1 LQEGG
6 PPSVVTTTK
15 KYKPEYVRAAFS
27 EWHVGDE
34 GADGEQRIFC
44 PLCENPATSKSPS
57 ASMNAAEGIWNC
69 LKGNHGGS
77 IYELVQELKHEN
89 GWDIRSA
96 AMKGKHSDSSYSAA
110 TTQRLNESR
119 GGVPLPD
126 EEKISSWTEKLLNNR
141 VALKRLQDLRGLDR
155 KTIVECQLGFD
166 GERYT
171 IPVRTA
177 EGELINVRRYKP
189 GVESAQKMLNLTGH
203 GSAAIY
209 RADILRDNE
218 AVVITEGEMDCI
230 LLNQYGIPAV
240 TQTGGAG
247 TFKPQFAPSFA
258 DKTVWICYDNDDAG
272 RQGARK
278 VERVLSAFAQHI
290 YIIDIGSVI
299 PTKGGDITDYLHLEG
314 HTAEDFQGLMD
325 ATVESQMSSVK
336 ARRPLA
342 EGGEPLSLNDSMAQ
356 ANQSKTIELV
366 VSIAGKQQEPYTVPK
381 VITATCDQSKG
392 QVCNFCPIAARN
404 GQAEFDVR
412 KDDENL
418 FRFVD
423 VTEQRR
429 RALIK
434 ELTGARCSDR
444 VEFEIDENYHVEE
457 LLVQPSV
464 DDRKDNETQQPVRR
478 TAFAVG
484 THSSTVNRKVRMVGK
499 NVSDPKTGKLRF
511 MSWVNEPVEMD
522 IDKFQLTPELRE
534 RLKAFQPSEDQ
545 SPLEKC
551 FEIAGDMADNV
562 THIYGRDI
570 LHVAYDLVY
579 HSVISFKV
587 YDMPVDKGWLEMAVV
602 GDTRTG
608 KSEIAHRLINHY
620 RSGVLHSCEGSSFAG
635 IVGGVQQI
643 DGRWHMT
650 WGVVPMNDRRLVV
663 LDEASGLMDKNVIEQ
678 MSSIRSSGVAQITKI
693 AAEETSARTRLIW
706 VLNPGDGSMLKDHT
720 TAGIG
725 ALRTVVPN
733 AEDIARFDFVIAT
746 AKGDVDSKIINSGFG
761 EQHSPVYS
769 SEDSE
774 ALIKWAWSLTRQD
787 VIISEA
793 AANAAVKAAMD
804 MGERYV
810 ADPPLV
816 QSENVR
822 FKILRV
828 AAAIAARTFSVSERG
843 KLRVNAEHVRDAV
856 SFLDKVYEQEALGY
870 ARISRRQ
877 IEAGVR
883 AQEKRAICKTYL
895 EEHRDDVLLTL
906 RMVGGNNFRVRDF
919 VEFGSMSQE
928 AAKQTVNQLLRWQLV
943 QTKTRGDI
951 GMSATLV
958 AVVRELEEED

>member
-1 LQEGG
+1 
-6 PPSVVTTTK
+6 VVTKAK
-15 KYKPEYVRAAFS
+15 KYKADTVRAAFS
-27 EWHVGDE
+27 AWHVGE
-34 GADGEQRIFC
+34 ESGGEQRLFC
-44 PLCENPATSKSPS
+44 PICEDPSKSRSPS
-57 ASMNAAEGIWNC
+57 AMMNAEEGIWNC
-69 LKGNHGGS
+69 LKGSHGGS
-77 IYELVQELKHEN
+77 IYELVQELKTEQ

-96 AMKGKHSDSSYSAA
+96 AMKGRHANPEYSAE
-110 TTQRLNESR
+110 TSQRLAAAR

-126 EEKISSWTEKLLNNR
+126 EDKISAWTEKLLGNR
-141 VALKRLQDLRGLDR
+141 AALKRLMDLRGLDK

-177 EGELINVRRYKP
+177 DGELINVRRYKP

-203 GSAAIY
+203 GAAAIY
-209 RADILRDNE
+209 RADVLRDNE

-230 LLNQYGIPAV
+230 LLNQFGIPAV

-247 TFKPQFAPSFA
+247 TFKPQFASSFT

-278 VERVLSAFAQHI
+278 VERVLSAFAANI

-299 PTKGGDITDYLHLEG
+299 PMKGGDITDYLHLEG
-314 HTAEDFQGLMD
+314 HTAEDFQVLMD
-325 ATVESQMSSVK
+325 ATVEAQANNTK
-336 ARRPLA
+336 TRRPISEA
-342 EGGEPLSLNDSMAQ
+342 GEALSLNESMAQ
-356 ANQSKTIELV
+356 GNQSKTIELI
-366 VSIAGKQQEPYTVPK
+366 VSIAGKQQEPYTAPK

-392 QVCNFCPIAARN
+392 AVCNTCPIAARN

-412 KDDENL
+412 RDDENL

-429 RALIK
+429 RTLLK
-434 ELTGARCSDR
+434 ELTGARCTDR
-444 VEFEIDENYHVEE
+444 VEFEVDENYHVEE

-499 NVSDPKTGKLRF
+499 NVADPKTGKLRF
-511 MSWVNEPVEMD
+511 MSWINEPMEMD
-522 IDKFQLTPELRE
+522 IDKFELTPELRE
-534 RLKAFQPSEDQ
+534 RLLAFQPSDEQ
-545 SPLEKC
+545 SPLDKC
-551 FEIAGDMADNV
+551 FEIAEDMANNV
-562 THIYGRDI
+562 THIYGRDL

-579 HSVISFKV
+579 HSVISFRV
-587 YDMPVDKGWLEMAVV
+587 FDMPVEKGWLEMGVV

-608 KSEIAHRLINHY
+608 KSEIAHKMIGHY

-663 LDEASGLMDKNVIEQ
+663 LDEASGLVDKNVIEQ

-693 AAEETSARTRLIW
+693 AAEETSARTRLAWIM
-706 VLNPGDGSMLKDHT
+706 NPADGSMIKDHP

-761 EQHSPVYS
+761 EQHSPAYS
-769 SEDSE
+769 SEDAE
-774 ALIKWAWSLTRQD
+774 ALIKWAWSLTRAD
-787 VIISEA
+787 VLISEA
-793 AANAAVKAAMD
+793 AAKAAVRAALD
-804 MGERYV
+804 MGERYI

-822 FKILRV
+822 FKILRI
-828 AAAIAARTFSVSERG
+828 AAALAARTFSVTERG
-843 KLRVNAEHVRDAV
+843 KLRVNGEHVRDAV
-856 SFLDKVYEQEALGY
+856 KFLDMVYEQEALGY
-870 ARISRRQ
+870 ARASRRQ
-877 IEAGVR
+877 IEANVR
-883 AQEKRAICKTYL
+883 AQEKRNVCKTYL

-943 QTKTRGDI
+943 HTKTRGDI
-951 GMSATLV
+951 GMSSTLV
-958 AVVRELEEED
+958 AVVRELEEDD

>member
-1 LQEGG
+1 M
-6 PPSVVTTTK
+6 VTKAK
-15 KYKPEYVRAAFS
+15 KYKADTVRAAFS

-34 GADGEQRIFC
+34 GADGEQRVFC
-44 PLCENPATSKSPS
+44 PMCEDPASSKSPS
-57 ASMNAAEGIWNC
+57 AMMNAQEGIWNC

-77 IYELVQELKHEN
+77 IYELVQDMKRET

-96 AMKGKHSDSSYSAA
+96 AMKGRHSNPSYSAE
-110 TTQRLNESR
+110 TTQRLAASR
-119 GGVPLPD
+119 GGVPLPSED
-126 EEKISSWTEKLLNNR
+126 KISGWTEKLLGNR
-141 VALKRLQDLRGLDR
+141 AALKRLMDLRGLDK

-177 EGELINVRRYKP
+177 DGELINVRRYKP
-189 GVESAQKMLNLTGH
+189 GVDSAQKMLNLTGH
-203 GSAAIY
+203 GAAAIY
-209 RADILRDNE
+209 RADVLRDNE

-230 LLNQYGIPAV
+230 LLNQFGIPAV

-247 TFKPQFAPSFA
+247 TFKPQFASAFA

-290 YIIDIGSVI
+290 YIIDIGAVI
-299 PTKGGDITDYLHLEG
+299 PIKGGDITDYLHLEG

-325 ATVESQMSSVK
+325 ATVEAQLNNVK
-336 ARRPLA
+336 ARRPMA
-342 EGGEPLSLNDSMAQ
+342 EAGEALSLNESMSQ
-356 ANQSKTIELV
+356 ANQAKTIELV
-366 VSIAGKQQEPYTVPK
+366 VSIAGKQQEPYTAPK

-392 QVCNFCPIAARN
+392 TVCNTCPIAARN

-412 KDDENL
+412 SDDENL

-423 VTEQRR
+423 ITEQRR
-429 RALIK
+429 RTLLK
-434 ELTGARCSDR
+434 ELTGARCTDR
-444 VEFEIDENYHVEE
+444 VEFEVDENYHVEE

-499 NVSDPKTGKLRF
+499 NVPDPKTGKLRF
-511 MSWVNEPVEMD
+511 MSWINEPMEMD
-522 IDKFQLTPELRE
+522 IDKFVLTDELRG
-534 RLKAFQPSEDQ
+534 RLKVFQPSDEQ
-545 SPLEKC
+545 SPLDKC
-551 FEIAGDMADNV
+551 LEIAEDMANNV
-562 THIYGRDI
+562 THIYGRDL

-579 HSVISFKV
+579 HSVISFRV
-587 YDMPVDKGWLEMAVV
+587 FDMPVEKGWLEMAVV

-608 KSEIAHRLINHY
+608 KSEIAHRMINHY

-663 LDEASGLMDKNVIEQ
+663 LDEASGLKDKDVIEQ

-693 AAEETSARTRLIW
+693 AAEETSARTRLAWIM
-706 VLNPGDGSMLKDHT
+706 NPADGSMLKDHP

-733 AEDIARFDFVIAT
+733 AEDIARFDFVVAT

-761 EQHSPVYS
+761 EQHSPTYS
-769 SEDSE
+769 SEDAE
-774 ALIKWAWSLTRQD
+774 ALIKWAWSLTRND
-787 VIISEA
+787 VLISEA
-793 AANAAVKAAMD
+793 AAKAAVKSALD
-804 MGERYV
+804 MGDRYI
-810 ADPPLV
+810 ADPPLI

-822 FKILRV
+822 FKILRI
-828 AAAIAARTFSVSERG
+828 AAALAARTFSVTERG

-856 SFLDKVYEQEALGY
+856 KFLDLIYEQEALGY
-870 ARISRRQ
+870 ARASRRK
-877 IEAGVR
+877 IEADTR
-883 AQEKRAICKTYL
+883 AMEKRSVCKTYL
-895 EEHRDDVLLTL
+895 EEHKDDVLLTL

-919 VEFGSMSQE
+919 VEFGSMDPSE
-928 AAKQTVNQLLRWQLV
+928 AKQVVNQLLRWQLV
-943 QTKTRGDI
+943 HTKTRGDI
-951 GMSATLV
+951 GMSSTLL